1 MSPYRIIFDVSDRIP
16 DIWFGATALV
26 ILIFVL
32 LAGVWDVDGLLAR
45 WPLVLAPAAA
55 LVAVEGFVDQLRI
68 IVLGSLLVAVL
79 IAAAE
84 RYVVPMPAPNRRKAP
99 VPGGGALLVG
109 TFMLIFAAGSGLA
122 KIPAMWLGPQL
133 AQGDAN
139 VVEGVVTIDFEA
151 GGGKTEC
158 IAVATRRFCYSD
170 YESDPGFNRTRALGG
185 PMRDGLQVR
194 ISSIGQTIVRVEVS
208 DPAG

>member
-1 MSPYRIIFDVSDRIP
+1 LPYRVIFDVSDRIP
-16 DIWFGATALV
+16 DIWLGAAALV

-32 LAGVWDVDGLLAR
+32 LVGVWDVDGLLAH

-55 LVAVEGFVDQLRI
+55 LVAVEGLVDQLRY
-68 IVLGSLLVAVL
+68 IVLGSLLLAAL

-84 RYVVPMPAPNRRKAP
+84 RYVVPMPTPSRRKAP
-99 VPGGGALLVG
+99 PPGAGGLAVG
-109 TFMLIFAAGSGLA
+109 TFMLIFAAGSGLS

-133 AQGDAN
+133 AQGQAD
-139 VVEGVVTIDFEA
+139 VVEGIVTVDFEA
-151 GGGKTEC
+151 GGGRTEC
-158 IAVATRRFCYSD
+158 IAVAARRYCYSD
-170 YESDPGFNRTRALGG
+170 YESVPGFNRTRALGG

>member
-1 MSPYRIIFDVSDRIP
+1 MSPYRTIFDVSDRIP
-16 DIWFGATALV
+16 DIWLGAAALV
-26 ILIFVL
+26 ILIIVI
-32 LAGVWDVDGLLAR
+32 LAGIWDVDGLLAR

-55 LVAVEGFVDQLRI
+55 LVATEGVVDQLRI

-84 RYVVPMPAPNRRKAP
+84 RYVIPMPTSNRRKAP
-99 VPGGGALLVG
+99 SPGAAGLLVG
-109 TFMLIFAAGSGLA
+109 TFMLIFAAGSGLS
-122 KIPAMWLGPQL
+122 KIPVMWLGPQL
-133 AQGDAN
+133 AQGQADII
-139 VVEGVVTIDFEA
+139 EGVVAVDFEA
-151 GGGKTEC
+151 GGGRTEC
-158 IAVATRRFCYSD
+158 ISVDARRFCYADS
-170 YESDPGFNRTRALGG
+170 SNDPGFNRTRALGG